1 MPSNPPESESRPV
14 VLGMRFDAL
23 TVPQALDRFFELA
36 AMPQGPR
43 GCRIAATVNVD
54 FIVNTYRATSAEPR
68 NPALANILRRAE
80 YVVPDGMPLVWLSR
94 LIGTPLPERVTGA
107 DLVPLIAER
116 AARDHVKLYF
126 LGGKEEYTRK
136 AAAILTE
143 RYPGL
148 EIVGIDSPFVKLDA
162 PDAADLDRAICRRI
176 NDSGASIL
184 LVGFGN
190 PKQELWV
197 ERNRAN
203 LKCGIAIGIG
213 GTFNF
218 IAGAVKRAPEWMRR
232 SGTEWIYRIVQEP
245 GRLWK
250 RYGYGLLVFNT
261 MAFFAFLNR
270 PRRHGA
276 AVTPGT
282 APGVL
287 VASGRGRFSPEAL
300 GTILDASASGPVRIE
315 NLSRRQLRQLR
326 ANRMSDLLA
335 PRVEQERVRGDAD

>member
-1 MPSNPPESESRPV
+1 MPSKTPDRETRPV

-36 AMPQGPR
+36 AMPRGPR

-54 FIVNTYRATSAEPR
+54 FIVNTYCATKSTPR
-68 NPALANILRRAE
+68 NPPLANVLRRAE
-80 YVVPDGMPLVWLSR
+80 YVIADGMPLVWLSR

-107 DLVPLIAER
+107 DMVPLIAER

-126 LGGKEEYTRK
+126 LGGTEKYTRR
-136 AAAILTE
+136 AAEILTE

-162 PDAADLDRAICRRI
+162 PDAAELDREICRRI
-176 NDSGASIL
+176 NESGASVL

-190 PKQELWV
+190 PKQEIWV

-203 LKCGIAIGIG
+203 LNCGIAIGIG

-218 IAGAVKRAPEWMRR
+218 IAGAVKRAPDWMRR
-232 SGTEWIYRIVQEP
+232 SGTEWIFRIVQEP

-250 RYGYGLLVFNT
+250 RYGFGLLVFNT

-270 PRRHGA
+270 PRKNGA
-276 AVTPGT
+276 GVVPGDR
-282 APGVL
+282 PGVL
-287 VASGRGRFSPEAL
+287 RTTGRGRFSPEAL
-300 GTILDASASGPVRIE
+300 GAILDASADGPVEIE
-315 NLSRRQLRQLR
+315 NLSCRQRRQLK
-326 ANRMSDLLA
+326 AHKMFDLIA
-335 PRVEQERVRGDAD
+335 ARG